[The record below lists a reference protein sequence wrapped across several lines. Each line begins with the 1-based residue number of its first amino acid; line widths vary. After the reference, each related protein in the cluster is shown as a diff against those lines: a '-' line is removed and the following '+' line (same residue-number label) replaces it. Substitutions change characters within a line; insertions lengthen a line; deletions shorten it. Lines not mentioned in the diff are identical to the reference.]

1 MSDSVALEPS
11 SSRRLRRLLVIALIG
26 TVLGLAGA
34 LILPHVVGALWY
46 RPRLERLFAQ
56 MRRDPV
62 LIEALRQQNLAL
74 AGKDQAWV
82 AAQDRVWNEERRK
95 GEGPLQRAVLDL
107 PASRHLRDLIAESKG
122 LVTHALLIDEK
133 GRVAA
138 EPFPSFNFEQFDK
151 PKFQDTFPHGVDARH
166 VSWLQLSWDGT
177 HPVCWQA
184 RVMLD
189 PATSAPIGVLA
200 LEVNYLKVGYF
211 GCIEAPAH
219 TAQEKATNRVS
230 SE

>member
-1 MSDSVALEPS
+1 MSDTLAADQP
-11 SSRRLRRLLVIALIG
+11 SSRRLRRLLLAALIG
-26 TVLGLAGA
+26 VVLGLSAA
-34 LILPHVVGALWY
+34 FILPHILGIVWY
-46 RPRLERLFAQ
+46 VPRLERLFAQ

-62 LIEALRQQNLAL
+62 LVEALRQQNSAL
-74 AGKDQAWV
+74 AGKDEAWLL
-82 AAQDRVWNEERRK
+82 AQDRAWNEERLK
-95 GEGPLQRAVLDL
+95 GEGTLQRTVMDL
-107 PASRHLRDLIAESKG
+107 PASRHLRDLLAESKG
-122 LVTHALLIDEK
+122 LVTHALLIDAK

-138 EPFPSFNFEQFDK
+138 EPFPSFNFKQFDK
-151 PKFQDTFPHGVDARH
+151 PKFQDTFPHGAEARH

-189 PATSAPIGVLA
+189 PTTSTPIGVLA

-211 GCIEAPAH
+211 GCLEAPVH
-219 TAQEKATNRVS
+219 TAEERATNRVR